1 MKTRLSIAL
10 LLIAA
15 LILCFA
21 LNAVMAGE
29 CKGKEGKEAKETE
42 TTVTIDQIP
51 TAVAQ
56 TLQNAAGDGTIDEIE
71 QETEDGVTIY
81 SAEITKDGKKID
93 VEVAADGKLLKTE
106 EEKNED
112 NDGENED

>member
-10 LLIAA
+10 LLVVA

-21 LNAVMAGE
+21 LTAAMAGE
-29 CKGKEGKEAKETE
+29 CKGKEADEKE
-42 TTVTIDQIP
+42 TTVTIDQVP

-56 TLQNAAGDGTIDEIE
+56 TLQQAAQTGTIDEIE

-112 NDGENED
+112 KDGENED